1 MRAAD
6 WLWANPVLRRE
17 WARGR
22 PQTRRRSVGSW
33 LGLALALTAYAAG
46 AYWLSREERSPW
58 EARAFLLALC
68 LLYLLLVNIVV
79 PGPAAARISGERERR
94 TWQPLLLTALRPSQV
109 VSAKLLASLWSSMA
123 ALGQLLPLLI
133 MSAHAARLPAARLFL
148 ISGVLLASSTLAAAG
163 SLWLSGRCRQT
174 RTAIGLAYLMTA
186 LFFWIAFAG
195 SPPHLGRW
203 SSLWWYASPGWQTA
217 VLCLAE
223 PRRIP
228 LGHPLLP
235 EWAWFLLACA
245 ALSAEAMVLL
255 LRRIARSEEA

>member
-17 WARGR
+17 WARGGR
-22 PQTRRRSVGSW
+22 PASRLRAVGSW
-33 LGLALALTAYAAG
+33 TGLALVLAAYAA
-46 AYWLSREERSPW
+46 AACWLSREERSPW

-68 LLYLLLVNIVV
+68 LLYLLWVNVVV

-109 VSAKLLASLWSSMA
+109 VSAKLLASMWPSMA
-123 ALGQLLPLLI
+123 ALGQFLPLLI
-133 MSAHAARLPAARLFL
+133 MSAHAARLPALRLFL
-148 ISGVLLASSTLAAAG
+148 IGGVLLASTTLAAAG

-186 LFFWIAFAG
+186 LFFWSAVAG

-203 SSLWWYASPGWQTA
+203 TSLWWDASPVWQ
-217 VLCLAE
+217 
-223 PRRIP
+223 
-228 LGHPLLP
+228 
-235 EWAWFLLACA
+235 
-245 ALSAEAMVLL
+245 
-255 LRRIARSEEA
+255 

>member
-33 LGLALALTAYAAG
+33 LGLALILTVYAAA

-68 LLYLLLVNIVV
+68 LLYLLWVNLVV

-109 VSAKLLASLWSSMA
+109 VSAKLLVSLWPSLI
-123 ALGQLLPLLI
+123 ALGQLLPLLV
-133 MSAHAARLPAARLFL
+133 MSAHAARLFPLRLLL
-148 ISGVLLASSTLAAAG
+148 IVSVLLASSAAATAVA
-163 SLWLSGRCRQT
+163 LWLSGRCRHS
-174 RTAIGLAYLMTA
+174 RTAIGLAYLLTA
-186 LFFWIAFAG
+186 IFFWSALAG

-203 SSLWWYASPGWQTA
+203 TSLWWYASPVWQTA

-223 PRRIP
+223 PRLIP
-228 LGHPLLP
+228 LRHPLLP
-235 EWAWFLLACA
+235 EWAWFFLGCGAWTA
-245 ALSAEAMVLL
+245 AAMVLL
-255 LRRIARSEEA
+255 VRRVAGSDEG